1 MSSEDSLNIELMSFG
16 LKVANIGY
24 TNGIVFLTF
33 SLVSSLSLSPSFSL
47 LHSSPSPFPYSLSL
61 HLPPFLSTFFLS
73 LSTSLPFSP
82 PPSLSLS
89 LHFLSLSLVLSHS
102 LFLPFTL
109 SFCCSPSPPP
119 LLLLSPSFLLSLS
132 PTVLFPTLPIAPFI
146 TLYMITN
153 FVWGRLCIN
162 LQSFQH
168 IIFFKVYI
176 YVGGWLS
183 CILCA

>member
-33 SLVSSLSLSPSFSL
+33 SLSLVSSLSPSLLPSLYCIPLPLLSPT
-47 LHSSPSPFPYSLSL
+47 LSL
-61 HLPPFLSTFFLS
+61 HLPAFLSTSFLS

-102 LFLPFTL
+102 LFLPFNL

-119 LLLLSPSFLLSLS
+119 PFILLLSPSFLLSLS

-168 IIFFKVYI
+168 INFF
-176 YVGGWLS
+176 
-183 CILCA
+183 

>member
-33 SLVSSLSLSPSFSL
+33 SLSLVSSLSPSFSL
-47 LHSSPSPFPYSLSL
+47 LHSSPSPFPYSLSPPPCLSLHLLSLSL
-61 HLPPFLSTFFLS
+61 HLPPF
-73 LSTSLPFSP
+73 
-82 PPSLSLS
+82 LS

-102 LFLPFTL
+102 LFLPFNL
-109 SFCCSPSPPP
+109 SFCCSPSPPLP
-119 LLLLSPSFLLSLS
+119 FILLLSPSFLLSLS

-168 IIFFKVYI
+168 INFFLRCIFM
-176 YVGGWLS
+176 
-183 CILCA
+183 